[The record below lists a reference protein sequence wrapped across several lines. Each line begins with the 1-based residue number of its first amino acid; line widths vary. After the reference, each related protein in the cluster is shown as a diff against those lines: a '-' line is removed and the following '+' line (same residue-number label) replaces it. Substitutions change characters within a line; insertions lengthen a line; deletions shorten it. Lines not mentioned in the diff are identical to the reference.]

1 MLISMSYARG
11 CPKVCLLSVPAMFA
25 SNVKGLIL
33 FESVPP
39 EKMLESMSS

>member
-1 MLISMSYARG
+1 MLISISYARG
-11 CPKVCLLSVPAMFA
+11 CPKVCLFFVPAMFA